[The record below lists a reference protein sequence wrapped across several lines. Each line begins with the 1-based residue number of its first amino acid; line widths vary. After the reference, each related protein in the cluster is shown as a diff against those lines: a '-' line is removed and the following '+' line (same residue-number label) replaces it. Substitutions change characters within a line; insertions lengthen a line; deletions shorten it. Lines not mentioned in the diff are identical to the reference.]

1 MKPSQFKYAAPES
14 LEECL
19 QLLAEHGDDA
29 SVLAGGQSLVPLMN
43 LRIARPEVLVDVN
56 RVPGLDAISVSPE
69 KVSVGATVR
78 ASRLERDPEVAMAL
92 PLAGEALRFV
102 GHPPIRNRTTVG
114 GNIAHA
120 DSASELPS
128 VLAALDGSVRL
139 ASRRGE
145 RTVRWDEFLL
155 ATFMTTR
162 EADELLVGVDFPV
175 PPGMRFAFDEVARR
189 HGDFALVGACVGL
202 SAVDDRIDAARI
214 ALFGVG
220 GTAVRAREA
229 EQLLV
234 GESIDGSW
242 GDRLRAAVHDALEP
256 SDDIHASA
264 AYRRSAGATLV
275 TRLAKTLAERR
286 PR

>member
-1 MKPSQFKYAAPES
+1 MKPSQFEYAAPES

-19 QLLAEHGDDA
+19 ALLAEHGDDA

-56 RVPGLDAISVSPE
+56 QVPGLDSISVSPE

-78 ASRLERDPEVAMAL
+78 ASRVERDPEVAAAL
-92 PLAGEALRFV
+92 PLLGEALRFV

-128 VLAALDGSVRL
+128 VLAALGGSVRL
-139 ASRRGE
+139 ASARGE
-145 RTVRWDEFLL
+145 RTVPWDEFLL

-202 SAVDDRIDAARI
+202 SAAAGRIDAARI

-234 GESIDGSW
+234 GESIDGAW

-264 AYRRSAGATLV
+264 AYRRAAGATLV
-275 TRLAKTLAERR
+275 TRLAKNLAERR
-286 PR
+286 PS